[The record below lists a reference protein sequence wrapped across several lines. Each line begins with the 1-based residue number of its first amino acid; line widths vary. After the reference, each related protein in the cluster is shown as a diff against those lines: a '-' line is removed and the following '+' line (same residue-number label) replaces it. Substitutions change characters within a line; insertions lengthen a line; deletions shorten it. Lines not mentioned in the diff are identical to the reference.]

1 MMVLYVDDEWHAP
14 MMVLEVW
21 LMVLEARMMVW
32 RRGEDNFKNI
42 VRGVNG
48 RKNPVCK
55 S

>member
-1 MMVLYVDDEWHAP
+1 MVLYMDDELYAP

-32 RRGEDNFKNI
+32 RRGEDNFKNN
-42 VRGVNG
+42 VKGVND